1 MRVRAYAASGAVA
14 SAYYHNEKVAIT
26 LGTRLL
32 LTCAVIG
39 FSEGNEVVSYRWFR
53 DTGDSQKKEEIQ
65 NGDPYCRALSDTLL
79 VDATSLDQG
88 GRYSCSVTL
97 RNGVK
102 STGVTALLTVA
113 S

>member
-1 MRVRAYAASGAVA
+1 MDNAHD
-14 SAYYHNEKVAIT
+14 HNEKVAIT

-32 LTCAVIG
+32 LTCDVTG
-39 FSEGNEVVSYRWFR
+39 FSEGNEVVSYGWFR

-79 VDATSLDQG
+79 VDVTSLDQG
-88 GRYSCSVTL
+88 GRYSCFVML
-97 RNGVK
+97 KNGAK
-102 STGVTALLTVA
+102 STGITALLTVA